1 MYKSIS
7 QSWDTHTMFQFFM
20 YKDKKI
26 NPNPPNQWLAA
37 QSHRKKKGCFKLGL
51 SLVNLYNAIN
61 DTIEI
66 VT

>member
-1 MYKSIS
+1 
-7 QSWDTHTMFQFFM
+7 M
-20 YKDKKI
+20 YKDETI